1 MVGDGQ
7 GAEVGGTV
15 FIIFIISC
23 TGVGIRHHLRKYE
36 KLRSARNI
44 AGR

>member
-15 FIIFIISC
+15 FIISC
-23 TGVGIRHHLRKYE
+23 TGVGIRHHLRKYD
-36 KLRSARNI
+36 
-44 AGR
+44 